1 MDYARQTL
9 ADALAAQYVAG
20 TLRGRARSR
29 FESLLP
35 SHPALQKA
43 VRDWQ
48 LRLMPLTAV
57 VPEVAP
63 PARVWAAIEKRL
75 WPVSATT
82 AQNAAAQNA
91 ATPQGWWHRL
101 GLWRAL
107 SGASL
112 AAVVGLGVLLGNPPP
127 AQAPV
132 VVVLDSTGADTP
144 ASISAKGS
152 IVASFSGD
160 GRALVTRTLTPV
172 GMTPDRV
179 LELWSVPPEGNPRSL
194 GLISANGVTVLKR
207 ERLPAT
213 VLKGGTS
220 ALAVSVEPPGGSP
233 TGVPTGPVVFAGK
246 LQL

>member
-1 MDYARQTL
+1 MDYARPSL

-20 TLRGRARSR
+20 TLRGRARAR
-29 FESLLP
+29 FEALLP
-35 SHPALQKA
+35 SHPALQAA

-48 LRLMPLTAV
+48 LRLMPLTGV
-57 VPEVAP
+57 LPVQAP
-63 PARVWAAIEKRL
+63 PPRVWQRIEQRL
-75 WPVSATT
+75 WPL
-82 AQNAAAQNA
+82 AAV
-91 ATPQGWWHRL
+91 TPPAPWWQRL

-107 SGASL
+107 SGAAL
-112 AAVVGLGVLLGNPPP
+112 AGVVGLSVLLNNPPP
-127 AQAPV
+127 AAPPV
-132 VVVLDSTGADTP
+132 VVVLESTGAAP
-144 ASISAKGS
+144 APNVAAAGS

-172 GMTPDRV
+172 GVTPDRV
-179 LELWSVPPEGNPRSL
+179 LELWSVPPEGQGNPRSL
-194 GLISANGVTVLKR
+194 GLIQANGVTVLKR

-213 VLKGGTS
+213 VLKGGTA

>member
-1 MDYARQTL
+1 MDYARPSL

-20 TLRGRARSR
+20 TLRGRARTR
-29 FESLLP
+29 FEALLP
-35 SHPALQKA
+35 SHPALQAA

-48 LRLMPLTAV
+48 LRLMPLTGV
-57 VPEVAP
+57 LP
-63 PARVWAAIEKRL
+63 PQTPPPHVWQRIEQRL
-75 WPVSATT
+75 WP
-82 AQNAAAQNA
+82 AAAA
-91 ATPQGWWHRL
+91 AAPVPWWQRL
-101 GLWRAL
+101 GVWRAL
-107 SGASL
+107 SGAAL
-112 AAVVGLGVLLGNPPP
+112 AGVVGLGVLMNNPPP
-127 AQAPV
+127 AAPPV
-132 VVVLDSTGADTP
+132 VVVLESTGAAP
-144 ASISAKGS
+144 APNVAAAGS

-172 GMTPDRV
+172 GVTPDRV

-213 VLKGGTS
+213 VLKGGTA

>member
-1 MDYARQTL
+1 MDYARPSL

-20 TLRGRARSR
+20 TLRGRARTR
-29 FESLLP
+29 FEALLP
-35 SHPALQKA
+35 SHPALQAA

-48 LRLMPLTAV
+48 LRLMPLTGV
-57 VPEVAP
+57 LP
-63 PARVWAAIEKRL
+63 PQTPPPHVWQRIEQRL
-75 WPVSATT
+75 WP
-82 AQNAAAQNA
+82 AAAA
-91 ATPQGWWHRL
+91 AAPVAWWQRL
-101 GLWRAL
+101 GVWRAL
-107 SGASL
+107 SGAAL
-112 AAVVGLGVLLGNPPP
+112 AGVVGLGVLMNNPPP
-127 AQAPV
+127 AAPPV
-132 VVVLDSTGADTP
+132 VVVLESTGAAP
-144 ASISAKGS
+144 APNVAAAGS

-172 GMTPDRV
+172 GVTPDRV

-207 ERLPAT
+207 ERLPAK
-213 VLKGGTS
+213 VLKGGTA